1 MTLISYTKP
10 EDLIKDYVTRG
21 LVVLSPQALGIP
33 ETLHETIYDKERKA
47 FSDKKLIDAELIPEI
62 LEVLNAPGLAEACN
76 NIVGEDW
83 AIVPFTHNTPFVSG
97 SHDQH
102 WHKDDTGPFN
112 ARRVRYHH
120 PIQIEM
126 LYYPQAVGPLMG
138 PTATIPYSQYW
149 TFNHEENHDNFAG
162 ADHLDFQYQINGM
175 EKIPVSGPKSDYP
188 QDDILNRR
196 TAHDIRLKA
205 AVKNTGWP
213 LAEPFEVGP
222 LDAGSVVLYSHNLFH
237 RGNHRRDELSDWKA
251 KPRFMWRFWLY
262 RIKEP
267 IKRKGDSSLQIQ
279 SEDSMTGQD
288 LSEKTSDLKPVWKH
302 HYAWL
307 SGGGYS
313 ADHSSKIYDLE
324 NLKESLYLVGDVAE
338 PKRIGAAYRLA
349 SAIDRVG
356 GLQILEQG
364 LYEEQES
371 VRRASTYGLVAAG
384 APSSKIFQ
392 KAADSNQKWVRK
404 AGAFGLGEI
413 GDLSENMLET
423 LIRVLETDSSVY
435 VRSVAASAIGSVA
448 RRAAVATDDHPLLKQ
463 GIEALLSSLNV
474 EKNRRSMDQVQ
485 ERDIKFV
492 RPTDEC
498 DVCEGIGID
507 YGHER
512 FSRVRSVVRENGL
525 WSLVIICGQNTLDLS
540 AFFEKLYESL
550 ESVINDDRNIFSVGL
565 AIDAINRLIRN
576 HRPAGQREPDQLKL
590 LLQKLPMLPLDS
602 LSRGRYPISGI
613 QRSEI

>member
-1 MTLISYTKP
+1 MLFGT
-10 EDLIKDYVTRG
+10 E
-21 LVVLSPQALGIP
+21 ALGLGDDLLQP
-33 ETLHETIYDKERKA
+33 VRHLVGRCGRWVDGVCWSGVAAHDVKERVTPSGVPA
-47 FSDKKLIDAELIPEI
+47 V
-62 LEVLNAPGLAEACN
+62 LEVLNAPGLVNACN
-76 NIVGEDW
+76 QLVGENW
-83 AIVPFTHNTPFVSG
+83 AIVPFTHNASFTSSG
-97 SHDQH
+97 RDQH
-102 WHKDDTGPFN
+102 WHKDDNGPYN
-112 ARRVRYHH
+112 SRKQRHH
-120 PIQIEM
+120 QAVQIEM
-126 LYYPQAVGPLMG
+126 LYYPQDVHADMG
-138 PTATIPYSQYW
+138 PTATIPFSQYW

-196 TAHDIRLKA
+196 TDHDIRLKT

-213 LAEPFEVGP
+213 LAESFEVGP

-288 LSEKTSDLKPVWKH
+288 LSEKTSDLKPVWRH

-313 ADHSSKIYDLE
+313 ADHSSRIYDVE
-324 NLKESLYLVGDVAE
+324 NLKESLYLIGDVAE

-364 LYEEQES
+364 LYEERES

-384 APSSKIFQ
+384 ASSSKIFQ

-413 GDLSENMLET
+413 GDLSENMVKT
-423 LIRVLETDSSVY
+423 LIRLLETDSSVY

-448 RRAAVATDDHPLLKQ
+448 RRAAVKRAQTRKLMTPAQ
-463 GIEALLSSLNV
+463 QTRARG
-474 EKNRRSMDQVQ
+474 
-485 ERDIKFV
+485 
-492 RPTDEC
+492 
-498 DVCEGIGID
+498 
-507 YGHER
+507 
-512 FSRVRSVVRENGL
+512 NG
-525 WSLVIICGQNTLDLS
+525 CQ
-540 AFFEKLYESL
+540 
-550 ESVINDDRNIFSVGL
+550 
-565 AIDAINRLIRN
+565 
-576 HRPAGQREPDQLKL
+576 
-590 LLQKLPMLPLDS
+590 
-602 LSRGRYPISGI
+602 
-613 QRSEI
+613 